1 MFQLKGEAEF
11 MKRCIRTAVMVLMLG
26 IGGVSSEALAQ
37 PFTYQGKLTDVG
49 APANGLYDMQF
60 QVFPLILG
68 GLQIGVTDTNNGVS
82 VTDGLFTT
90 EVDAI
95 NGAAIGSEL
104 YLEIAVRR
112 SGSGDPFTPLA
123 GRTRIT
129 VSPLA
134 QRSINDRWSPVNA
147 TTIRTDP
154 GISNVLVNAASPV
167 YADSILTLS
176 RSTAGANTFSG
187 MYVDG
192 SNPGTL
198 AYYGWATAGVSRAE
212 ALVSGVTGNFTL
224 SVGGSTV
231 LTANAAGLVGLGAVP
246 SGPERLRVV
255 GDTVGTGT
263 MTASNFTYTS
273 PRTKRMSV
281 HGASFHAVVG
291 TQAASLE
298 RGTLG
303 TGFAAAVGSGGMMMS
318 VSLPDGATVTRVTC
332 YATDNMAEAMN
343 VSLART
349 DHFSGFALVLSNIFT
364 TGAAAG
370 IRAFTDSAPTA
381 HVVDNST
388 FSYYLLATSSDW
400 AGQAASSVKAI
411 TIEYTVP
418 GPD

>member
-1 MFQLKGEAEF
+1 
-11 MKRCIRTAVMVLMLG
+11 MKRCIQTAVMALVVG
-26 IGGVSSEALAQ
+26 IGGMGSHALAQ
-37 PFTYQGKLTDVG
+37 PFTYQGKLSDVG
-49 APANGLYDMQF
+49 APATGLYDMQF
-60 QVFPLILG
+60 QVYPMMLG
-68 GLQIGVTDTNNGVS
+68 GLQIGITDTKSSVS

-95 NGAAIGSEL
+95 NGAVIGTEL
-104 YLEIAVRR
+104 YLEIAIRR
-112 SGSGDPFTPLA
+112 TGSGDPFTPLA

-134 QRSINDRWSPVNA
+134 QRSINERWSPVNP

-154 GISNVLVNAASPV
+154 GITNVLVNAGSPI
-167 YADSILTLS
+167 YSDSILTLS
-176 RSTAGANTFSG
+176 RTTPGANSYSG

-192 SNPGTL
+192 SHAGTL
-198 AYYGWATAGVSRAE
+198 SYYGWATAGVSRAE
-212 ALVSGVTGNFTL
+212 AVVSGVTGNFTL

-246 SGPERLRVV
+246 TGPERLRVV
-255 GDTVGTGT
+255 GDVVGTGT
-263 MTASNFTYTS
+263 TSAANFAYAT
-273 PRTKRMSV
+273 PRTRRMSV
-281 HGASFHAVVG
+281 HGVSFHAVAGSQV
-291 TQAASLE
+291 TLLE

-303 TGFAAAVGSGGMMMS
+303 TGFAASVGSGVMMMS

-332 YATDNMAEAMN
+332 HATDNMAESIN

-349 DHFSGFALVLSNIFT
+349 DHFSGFALVISNIFT

-370 IRAFTDSAPTA
+370 IRAFIDSAPTA
-381 HVVDNST
+381 HVVDNAT
-388 FSYYLLATSSDW
+388 FSYYLVATSADW
-400 AGQAASSVKAI
+400 AGQAASSVKSI